1 MVDVRKKVEEI
12 TPEITQMRVHIHENP
27 ELSMKEYNTCALLE
41 DYVKKNVKYDRL
53 KRVGETGLFFELKG
67 TKPGNGPTIVFRGD
81 IDALPI
87 QEDEHMSPRSKVPG
101 VMHACGHD
109 MHTTALLFAAKLLQA
124 HRDTLH
130 GTVKLFFEPNEEVG
144 GYARRMIEHGV
155 MDGPKVDA
163 VFALHQSTAPVGSV
177 CCRAGRVSSASGRF
191 TIRVHGKSSHGAEP
205 HNGVD
210 AIVIGCQ
217 IVTALQQC
225 VSRMSDPEDAV
236 VLTIGTF
243 HGGEVKN
250 ALAREVE
257 ITGIH
262 RTPTLEARAAMNEWI
277 RSIAAGIGTAMGTS
291 VEVETNDGAACVI
304 NDEEMTTLVRSTA
317 QAMLGAEHVLSKGS
331 LPVTAAE
338 DCGEFISRAKGC
350 YYNIGICNPAKGIVA
365 PGHTNLFDI
374 DEDALPIAAAMRASV
389 AHNFLLHAKN

>member
-1 MVDVRKKVEEI
+1 MNVLETAKQAEGYILDRRRYYH
-12 TPEITQMRVHIHENP
+12 QHP
-27 ELSMKEYNTCALLE
+27 ELSGQEKNTSEQLVRDLEALGITEIHHMKNCY
-41 DYVKKNVKYDRL
+41 
-53 KRVGETGLFFELKG
+53 GLTAVIRG
-67 TKPGNGPTIVFRGD
+67 SKPGKLLGIRSD
-81 IDALPI
+81 MDALPI
-87 QEDEHMSPRSKVPG
+87 REETGLPFASQNEG

-374 DEDALPIAAAMRASV
+374 DEDALPIAAAMHASV

>member
-1 MVDVRKKVEEI
+1 
-12 TPEITQMRVHIHENP
+12 
-27 ELSMKEYNTCALLE
+27 
-41 DYVKKNVKYDRL
+41 
-53 KRVGETGLFFELKG
+53 
-67 TKPGNGPTIVFRGD
+67 
-81 IDALPI
+81 
-87 QEDEHMSPRSKVPG
+87 
-101 VMHACGHD
+101 
-109 MHTTALLFAAKLLQA
+109 
-124 HRDTLH
+124 
-130 GTVKLFFEPNEEVG
+130 
-144 GYARRMIEHGV
+144 
-155 MDGPKVDA
+155 
-163 VFALHQSTAPVGSV
+163 
-177 CCRAGRVSSASGRF
+177 
-191 TIRVHGKSSHGAEP
+191 
-205 HNGVD
+205 
-210 AIVIGCQ
+210 
-217 IVTALQQC
+217 
-225 VSRMSDPEDAV
+225 MSDPEDAV

-374 DEDALPIAAAMRASV
+374 DEDALPIAAAMHVSV

>member
-1 MVDVRKKVEEI
+1 MTEQQFLQQAQALRSDMVRIRRD
-12 TPEITQMRVHIHENP
+12 IHAHP
-27 ELSMKEYNTCALLE
+27 ELGTQEFRTSKLVQDFLDAIGVENMSLCGTAVVGIIRGKQDGPVVALRA
-41 DYVKKNVKYDRL
+41 DM
-53 KRVGETGLFFELKG
+53 
-67 TKPGNGPTIVFRGD
+67 
-81 IDALPI
+81 DALPM
-87 QEDEHMSPRSKVPG
+87 QDLKENCPYASKNPG

-262 RTPTLEARAAMNEWI
+262 RTPTLEARASMNEWI

-374 DEDALPIAAAMRASV
+374 DEDALPIAAAMHASV